1 MSECDHQCDSS
12 ANFNYDERV
21 SADVADMVMNRN
33 LLVNAGMRDPASLP
47 GVRIASSCDTACPDL
62 GSSLARPVGLAR
74 ADLSHTGANLGHF
87 MASTDG
93 SPGQVQTQR
102 TGWTDPSFLKSARQ

>member
-1 MSECDHQCDSS
+1 MSECDQMCDSHP
-12 ANFNYDERV
+12 NFNYDERV

-33 LLVNAGMRDPASLP
+33 LLINAGMRDPASLP

-87 MASTDG
+87 MESTDG
-93 SPGQVQTQR
+93 SNGQVQTQR
-102 TGWTDPSFLKSARQ
+102 TALGDPGFLKSARQ